1 MRKTAIT
8 GPAPGPGPGQWLET
22 PDWRAFPAIAPA
34 AFARLCGAATGAAVP
49 GAVAAFGR
57 VSR

>member
-1 MRKTAIT
+1 MRKPAIAGT
-8 GPAPGPGPGQWLET
+8 TPGPGQWLET

-34 AFARLCGAATGAAVP
+34 AFARPYRAATGAAVP

>member
-1 MRKTAIT
+1 MRKPAIAGT
-8 GPAPGPGPGQWLET
+8 TPGPGQWLET

-34 AFARLCGAATGAAVP
+34 AFARPYRAATGAAAP
-49 GAVAAFGR
+49 ASVAAFGR